1 MLGRILIL
9 LLVLFCG
16 LVPPSYANIDDV
28 FRLRLYFGLS
38 LPEGGAVS
46 LAEWESFQKEQITK
60 YFDGFNVVDSVGY
73 YKGQPER
80 SKIVTVIVT
89 EQEVTKAKELASIYA
104 KKFKQ
109 DSVMMVK
116 VPVLEWDFIE
126 AASLEP
132 AK

>member
-9 LLVLFCG
+9 VLVLFCG
-16 LVPPSYANIDDV
+16 VTPLSYANTDDV
-28 FRLRLYFGLS
+28 FRLRLYFGMS

-46 LAEWESFQKEQITK
+46 LAEWESFQNEQITK

-104 KKFKQ
+104 KTFKQ

-126 AASLEP
+126 ATSLEP
-132 AK
+132 EK